1 MHVDASTTK
10 GSNSLALERRQVFE
24 LTTAEIE
31 AKSDHLR
38 IASATASYSLS
49 LE

>member
-10 GSNSLALERRQVFE
+10 GSNSLALEHGEVFE

-38 IASATASYSLS
+38 ITSATASDTL
-49 LE
+49 